1 MFGINR
7 TVSQYFYHSTSH
19 MQLRRMASET
29 TMLNREI
36 LAMSQCQTK
45 HPVMQSVFI
54 FHNFFAE
61 KTLLLV

>member
-36 LAMSQCQTK
+36 LAM
-45 HPVMQSVFI
+45 MSVPDKASGYAI
-54 FHNFFAE
+54 SLH
-61 KTLLLV
+61 LS